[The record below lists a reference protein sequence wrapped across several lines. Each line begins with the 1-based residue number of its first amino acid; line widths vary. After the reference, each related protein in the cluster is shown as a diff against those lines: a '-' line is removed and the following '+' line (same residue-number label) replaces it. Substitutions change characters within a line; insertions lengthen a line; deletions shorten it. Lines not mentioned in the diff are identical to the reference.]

1 MTLGNACVCVCI
13 GNTPEFTLLMTWIS
27 FSFRC
32 GAGFWTTVSF
42 LWIDTRL
49 KKEMGLLTLRQSFW
63 NTRTWLQN
71 TPFRTLLASISTRIS
86 FLLGKY
92 YNQGRCD
99 DGAGSNQG
107 RAKRANIYE
116 PRSCIC
122 IYSGVTRNVIFQ
134 RVDLLELPLP
144 YENDTFD
151 YIFIR
156 CMMDV
161 VPDEDWDDVLNELV
175 RIMKKGGYIECLET
189 YPDLF
194 DTGPAMS
201 TIMQRKSTTTPTTSF
216 TPIRT
221 M

>member
-1 MTLGNACVCVCI
+1 M
-13 GNTPEFTLLMTWIS
+13 
-27 FSFRC
+27 
-32 GAGFWTTVSF
+32 
-42 LWIDTRL
+42 
-49 KKEMGLLTLRQSFW
+49 
-63 NTRTWLQN
+63 
-71 TPFRTLLASISTRIS
+71 
-86 FLLGKY
+86 
-92 YNQGRCD
+92 
-99 DGAGSNQG
+99 
-107 RAKRANIYE
+107 
-116 PRSCIC
+116 
-122 IYSGVTRNVIFQ
+122 TRNVIFQ

-201 TIMQRKSTTTPTTSF
+201 TIMQRK
-216 TPIRT
+216 
-221 M
+221 